1 MNQIKP
7 KLFFDNLIK
16 GGINF
21 FSGVPDSLLK
31 DFCFYIDDNLDSK
44 HHIIAANEGSALALG
59 IGNYLAT
66 GNLSLVYLQNS
77 GFGNLVNPLLSLA
90 DKKVYSIPG
99 ILMIGWR
106 GEPGVPDEPQHFRQ
120 GEITLEL
127 LEIMNIPYKIFH
139 SDMDENEV
147 IDNLNYC
154 LEKSQSKKQICA
166 LVIKKGFFENYSST
180 QKESNKFE
188 LSRSEAIEIIIAN
201 SQKDDVVVATTGLT
215 SRELYELRKSTN
227 QKDIQDFLVVGGMG
241 HANQIALGIAINQ
254 PDKRVICLDGDGSII
269 MHMGS
274 LTTVGSSKQK
284 NFLHVVLNNGAHDS
298 VGGQKTTALDIN
310 LAKIAEHSGYK
321 NLFSVSQKKEIVEV
335 ISKINQLDGPTLLE
349 IKINKG
355 WDKDIGRPSSSPEEN
370 KNKFMLNLS
379 KQEDTK

>member
-1 MNQIKP
+1 M
-7 KLFFDNLIK
+7 
-16 GGINF
+16 
-21 FSGVPDSLLK
+21 
-31 DFCFYIDDNLDSK
+31 
-44 HHIIAANEGSALALG
+44 
-59 IGNYLAT
+59 
-66 GNLSLVYLQNS
+66 
-77 GFGNLVNPLLSLA
+77 
-90 DKKVYSIPG
+90 
-99 ILMIGWR
+99 
-106 GEPGVPDEPQHFRQ
+106 
-120 GEITLEL
+120 
-127 LEIMNIPYKIFH
+127 
-139 SDMDENEV
+139 
-147 IDNLNYC
+147 
-154 LEKSQSKKQICA
+154 
-166 LVIKKGFFENYSST
+166 
-180 QKESNKFE
+180 
-188 LSRSEAIEIIIAN
+188 SRSEAIEIIIAN

-284 NFLHVVLNNGAHDS
+284 NFLHVLLNNGAHDS